1 MDMNKLALAFAI
13 TGIALV
19 GTSMSPA
26 LAQQPAAPKV
36 DAALVEAYVARTWR
50 GASEEWRAR
59 VNQDETQR
67 VCTAS
72 NNEPDNAAFQAILA
86 REKATVVFPA
96 DGKVLGDW
104 RRGQQVAQRGTGGQF
119 SDQPTTQRG
128 GNCYACHALSKG
140 EVSFGTLGP
149 PLTNYGKDRKF
160 EADEARTAYAKV
172 FNAMSVLPCSQM
184 PRFGFHKFLTEQQ
197 IKDVVAYLFD
207 PDSPV
212 NK

>member
-1 MDMNKLALAFAI
+1 MNRLAFTVAVL
-13 TGIALV
+13 GALSS
-19 GTSMSPA
+19 GAQLSPA
-26 LAQQPAAPKV
+26 QAQQAAAPKA
-36 DAALVEAYVARTWR
+36 DPALVEAYVARTWR

-67 VCTAS
+67 LCTAS

-104 RRGQQVAQRGTGGQF
+104 KRGQQVAQRGTGGQF

-128 GNCYACHALSKG
+128 GNCYACHQLSKA

-149 PLTNYGKDRKF
+149 SLTNYGKDRKF
-160 EADEARTAYAKV
+160 APDEARTAYAKV

-184 PRFGFHKFLTEQQ
+184 PRFGYHKFLTEDQ

-207 PDSPV
+207 PESPV